1 MKYERMGVGNNT
13 VSNTGNRSVKH
24 IRNQE
29 CIEVGM
35 SKTELWLGAIVGILL
50 LIFMIILGIGLL
62 EGK

>member
-1 MKYERMGVGNNT
+1 
-13 VSNTGNRSVKH
+13 
-24 IRNQE
+24 
-29 CIEVGM
+29 M